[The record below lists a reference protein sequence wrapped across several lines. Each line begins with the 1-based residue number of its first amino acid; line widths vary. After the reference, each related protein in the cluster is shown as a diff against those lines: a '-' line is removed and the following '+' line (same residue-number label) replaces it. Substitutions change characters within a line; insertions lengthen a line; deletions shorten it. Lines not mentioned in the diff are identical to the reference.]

1 MLWTSYEFIFQK
13 SLWLQCDSTFVWDEV
28 EYVQIDYPA
37 GNEFTIIVI
46 YISLTLSQS
55 ISPYDFY
62 SENAI
67 YEYTVLY
74 HHETLI

>member
-1 MLWTSYEFIFQK
+1 MT
-13 SLWLQCDSTFVWDEV
+13 
-28 EYVQIDYPA
+28 P
-37 GNEFTIIVI
+37 
-46 YISLTLSQS
+46 SQS

-74 HHETLI
+74 HHETFI